1 MNRTL
6 PLIVLVGIAI
16 PAAAGPAPAG
26 ALWGSHAASQPHPAV
41 VRVIVAEGES
51 MSLGSG
57 SLVATN
63 ERLGLVVT
71 NWHVVRDARGPIT
84 VVFPDGF
91 RSGASILATDK
102 DWDLA
107 ALAIWRP
114 QTPPLQ
120 LASHAPQPGETLT
133 IAGYGSGQYR
143 AASGRCVQYLS
154 PGGNNPF
161 ELLEVAVAARDGD
174 SGGPILNAQGEL
186 AGVLFGAARGR
197 TAGSFCGR
205 VQWFLASAAPRF
217 NSLAM
222 PPAETMLAGNTTAA
236 FAPPAE
242 GFPPPPR
249 DVSAWPP
256 EEESSSS
263 WQPSTEGTLP
273 SNVRPLPLAS
283 IPAAAIDPPI
293 PKERAPGTDPS
304 QAAWTTAAGKAEP
317 ESVSHE
323 GAKADQAPEESPIRW
338 RDLAGRTRPE
348 QIKNILAAC
357 GAVTIVFHGL
367 RIYGAL
373 QGKKTPRRRR
383 TTRRQYRIWY

>member
-26 ALWGSHAASQPHPAV
+26 ALWGSRASSQPHPAV
-41 VRVIVAEGES
+41 VRVIVPEGEA

-57 SLVATN
+57 SLVAAN

-91 RSGASILATDK
+91 RSGASILATDR

-114 QTPPLQ
+114 PATPLR
-120 LASHAPQPGETLT
+120 LAAHAPQPGETLT
-133 IAGYGSGQYR
+133 IAGYGSGKYR
-143 AASGRCVQYLS
+143 AVSGRCVQYLS

-217 NSLAM
+217 NNLAM
-222 PPAETMLAGNTTAA
+222 PPAETMLAENVSAP
-236 FAPPAE
+236 FAPPAD
-242 GFPPPPR
+242 GFPPPR
-249 DVSAWPP
+249 DAPAWPP
-256 EEESSSS
+256 EEEPIPD
-263 WQPSTEGTLP
+263 WRPSAGQDELP

-283 IPAAAIDPPI
+283 IPAAILDSPATRKPATRFSRDEWHVADGEA
-293 PKERAPGTDPS
+293 ERAPIPYADGE
-304 QAAWTTAAGKAEP
+304 AEP
-317 ESVSHE
+317 A
-323 GAKADQAPEESPIRW
+323 GEETPIRW
-338 RDLAGRTRPE
+338 NDLVGRTRRE
-348 QIKNILAAC
+348 QIKNILAAL
-357 GAVTIVFHGL
+357 GGLAIVVHGL

-373 QGKKTPRRRR
+373 QGKKKTTRRRR